1 MSYYD
6 IMVAAVPTA
15 NRDAYLAH
23 ADEMAKVFKEY
34 GAEKLV
40 DCWGDE
46 VPPGEVTSLPMAVQ
60 CKEDE
65 TVVVGWIQWASKEA
79 HDTGWEQVMK
89 DPRMA
94 PDAGKMP
101 FDGKRMI
108 FGSFSK
114 IAEF

>member
-15 NRDAYLAH
+15 NRDAYLEH
-23 ADEMAKVFKEY
+23 AAEMGAVFREH
-34 GAEKLV
+34 GADQLV

-46 VPPGEVTSLPMAVQ
+46 VPGGEVTSFPMAVQ
-60 CKEDE
+60 CKDDE
-65 TVVVGWIQWASKEA
+65 TVAVGWIRWPSKQA
-79 HDTGWEQVMK
+79 HDTAWEKIMK

-108 FGSFSK
+108 FGSFDLLR
-114 IAEF
+114 